1 MGSESKT
8 HKERTKLTKNTTIRR
23 SRRVRKKRLANI
35 IKKLQESE
43 VKNIEENRKVL
54 INKNFMG
61 N

>member
-1 MGSESKT
+1 MESESKP

-54 INKNFMG
+54 INKSFIG